1 MDAKDYQKIYQN
13 IIEKSP
19 IESGVQTL
27 VYMFLYEIIKN
38 TNYQLI
44 VIDRM
49 NKKSQFVTPA
59 GISDLAIVADGF
71 KYSEKSKDGVLSYV
85 EVKGTEIKLPKF
97 DNQIIGQLLS
107 CGKVLCT
114 NGDEWKYYDVDKII
128 EQSFENDISQ
138 TWAKSDFTNIK
149 EKCDKL
155 ENTINE
161 LAILK
166 ASYAHIR
173 KDEYKK
179 VCNDEI
185 KRERIKRI

>member
-59 GISDLAIVADGF
+59 GISDL
-71 KYSEKSKDGVLSYV
+71 L
-85 EVKGTEIKLPKF
+85 
-97 DNQIIGQLLS
+97 
-107 CGKVLCT
+107 
-114 NGDEWKYYDVDKII
+114 
-128 EQSFENDISQ
+128 
-138 TWAKSDFTNIK
+138 
-149 EKCDKL
+149 
-155 ENTINE
+155 
-161 LAILK
+161 
-166 ASYAHIR
+166 
-173 KDEYKK
+173 
-179 VCNDEI
+179 
-185 KRERIKRI
+185 